1 MAQEKPAGVSV
12 LDKYRERAAA
22 RKGRQSIDVIPSTAH
37 GAGRGE
43 AGPSHKSKKRPR
55 DGGNIATTHRSPG
68 SLPTPPPPREV
79 VEAIPL
85 SPRRVE
91 QASGHQAG
99 GHRSS
104 SSALDLLGGNH
115 RFMRRVRVALPEGT
129 RESLRSVPPI
139 DLVRSG
145 LELMCRSIVLVE
157 HGVEGHDRHAEEVT
171 RLEQELAEAREDL
184 QRSLAANAELS
195 ANAAREAAE
204 REQAAKGAAEARQ
217 LLASAK
223 EEARR
228 AAAEVVEV
236 KKMAE
241 EKLSSSASELAAL
254 QTAKEQVE
262 AELDQ
267 NYEESEELLQQC
279 FDRAVRQA
287 HVLYGGPPATGS
299 FNMDYEVYQ
308 GRLVPSAE
316 VGALSAQ
323 EASAAGTN
331 EGEAVAR
338 VEEVEAEE
346 GECIEVQD

>member
-1 MAQEKPAGVSV
+1 MAQEELAGVSV

-68 SLPTPPPPREV
+68 SLPTPPPRREAA
-79 VEAIPL
+79 EAVPL

-171 RLEQELAEAREDL
+171 RLEQELAEAREEL
-184 QRSLAANAELS
+184 KRSLAANAELL
-195 ANAAREAAE
+195 ANAAE
-204 REQAAKGAAEARQ
+204 RELVAKDAAEARQ

-279 FDRAVRQA
+279 FDRA
-287 HVLYGGPPATGS
+287 
-299 FNMDYEVYQ
+299 
-308 GRLVPSAE
+308 GRLVPSVE

-331 EGEAVAR
+331 EGETEGQ